1 MTHRL
6 ALLVEIKSVG
16 GRFQRMGTLITDT
29 ALSLTREP
37 AIGGDKSSRAASLTR
52 LQRKTILVTAEHATA
67 TDPVSSIYIVTDPVS
82 SIDILTDPVGSID
95 IVTDPVGSIDIVTDP
110 VNSIDIVTN
119 PISSIDIVTSPF
131 LIGFQTRQTPKLP
144 KEGDGFIFRE

>member
-67 TDPVSSIYIVTDPVS
+67 TDPVSSIDIVTDPVGSVDIVADPVSSIYIVTDPVS

-110 VNSIDIVTN
+110 VNSI
-119 PISSIDIVTSPF
+119 
-131 LIGFQTRQTPKLP
+131 
-144 KEGDGFIFRE
+144 